1 VIGMG
6 KRLIVNADD
15 YGHSEGINRGI
26 LEAHHKGIVTS
37 TSVMI
42 CSPGVEKALRHAMQV
57 APNLGLGL
65 HLTLTDV
72 DRPVLPPSEVPSLV
86 NGEGRFYPLNEW
98 FAHYPQ
104 FDNDEIARELN
115 AQFERFA
122 ELAGRNPDHL
132 DGHHH
137 AVYRHPE
144 AARILQLLSMQYDI
158 PIRNVWSD
166 VPDAEILGRLLDR
179 VPDSARESALAEI
192 QGILAFG
199 PTLRSSTRFVD
210 TFYDTTA
217 TLGDLLLI
225 LTTLPDDSVTE
236 IMCHPGYADAALI
249 SGYTTMRETELEIL
263 THPSVREVIKSEGI
277 ALITFGDLQ

>member
-1 VIGMG
+1 ME
-6 KRLIVNADD
+6 L
-15 YGHSEGINRGI
+15 
-26 LEAHHKGIVTS
+26 
-37 TSVMI
+37 SV
-42 CSPGVEKALRHAMQV
+42 R
-57 APNLGLGL
+57 L
-65 HLTLTDV
+65 HLKSKSQPLA
-72 DRPVLPPSEVPSLV
+72 RLASL
-86 NGEGRFYPLNEW
+86 ESFT
-98 FAHYPQ
+98 
-104 FDNDEIARELN
+104 
-115 AQFERFA
+115 
-122 ELAGRNPDHL
+122 
-132 DGHHH
+132 
-137 AVYRHPE
+137 
-144 AARILQLLSMQYDI
+144 
-158 PIRNVWSD
+158 
-166 VPDAEILGRLLDR
+166 
-179 VPDSARESALAEI
+179 RESALAEI